1 MTPTALKTYL
11 DRILQK
17 HLTAS
22 IMIWGP
28 PGVGKS
34 SIVGQLA
41 VANQL
46 EFIDV
51 RLSQL
56 APTDLRGLPVADN
69 GISKWY
75 PPEFLPRSGQ
85 GILFLDEINMAPP
98 TMQGMAQ
105 QLILDRC
112 VGSYQVPEGWFIWAA
127 GNRKE
132 DRASV
137 FDMPAPLANRFLHL
151 QVEPD
156 FDSFKAYALERHIH
170 EQIIAFLSFRST
182 LLHKIDPQ
190 QPAWPSPRSWVMA
203 SDLHYADLDIAPAV
217 GEAAMTEFQAY
228 LKIYQALPNLTE
240 ILAGRGDRIAFPSE
254 PSSRYATAIGLTVRA
269 EDAQQAYNG
278 FTWLSRVA
286 NPEWVQLF
294 AVDLFQVMRA
304 KGQMGMLAQLVAK
317 DANLQ
322 KFLKDFQQ
330 LISG

>member
-1 MTPTALKTYL
+1 MTPAALKTYL
-11 DRILQK
+11 DRILEK
-17 HLTAS
+17 RLTAS

-190 QPAWPSPRSWVMA
+190 QPSWPSPRSWVMA
-203 SDLHYADLDIAPAV
+203 SDLHDADLDIAPAV

>member
-1 MTPTALKTYL
+1 MVST
-11 DRILQK
+11 
-17 HLTAS
+17 
-22 IMIWGP
+22 MIWGP
-28 PGVGKS
+28 PGIGKS
-34 SIVGQLA
+34 SIVSQLA
-41 VANQL
+41 QTHNL
-46 EFIDV
+46 EFIDL

-105 QLILDRC
+105 QLILDRQ
-112 VGSYQVPEGWFIWAA
+112 VGSYKVPEGWFIWAA

-156 FDSFKAYALERHIH
+156 FESFKAYALATNLH

-182 LLHKIDPQ
+182 LLHKVDPQ
-190 QPAWPSPRSWVMA
+190 QPAWPSPRSWAMA
-203 SDLHYADLDIAPAV
+203 SVLHYAGLDIAPAI
-217 GEAAMTEFQAY
+217 GEGASTEFLAY
-228 LKIYQALPNLTE
+228 VKLYESLPDLVA
-240 ILAGRGDRIAFPSE
+240 ILEGQGDRIAFPSE
-254 PSSRYATAIGLTVRA
+254 PSGRYATAIGLTVRA
-269 EDAQQAYNG
+269 QDAQQAYNA

-286 NPEWVQLF
+286 AAEWVQLF
-294 AVDLFQVMRA
+294 AVDLFQVMRS
-304 KGQMGMLAQLVAK
+304 KGQMGVLAQLVQK

-330 LISG
+330 LIGM